1 LGLPQDILV
10 NKPVHK
16 FTLLIKKYLI
26 SCRQFIERAEMGS
39 GGQQIAAESLK
50 DNPR

>member
-1 LGLPQDILV
+1 V

-16 FTLLIKKYLI
+16 FGLLTEKYLL
-26 SCRQFIERAEMGS
+26 SCQQFIERAEMGC
-39 GGQQIAAESLK
+39 GGQQIAVEYLK